1 MILIKARLLALAG
14 IILLIP
20 TFSQVKAQT
29 IELTPFFG
37 YETGGSLY
45 TSSGYLRVT
54 DGMNFGGAIDY
65 TIRRGSQ
72 IEFSYNHLSSTLNL
86 DEGYNEYKLCDIG
99 INYYSIGGLQELR
112 PGHIVVPYFMGSMG
126 WVNYRPSDTYRNE
139 NLMHLSLA
147 GGVKI
152 FANDRIGLRLQ
163 ARFLMPVW
171 YNGVFFA
178 GGTEGNGV
186 DIHASVAAVQGDF
199 TAAIIFKFGD

>member
-1 MILIKARLLALAG
+1 MILIKARLLALVG

-37 YETGGSLY
+37 YETGGKLY

-65 TIRRGSQ
+65 TIRSGSQ

-112 PGHIVVPYFMGSMG
+112 PGEIVVPYFMASMG

-171 YNGVFFA
+171 YNGVFFT
-178 GGTEGNGV
+178 GGTGGNGV
-186 DIHASVAAVQGDF
+186 DVHASVAAVQGDF
-199 TAAIIFKFGD
+199 TAALIFKFGD